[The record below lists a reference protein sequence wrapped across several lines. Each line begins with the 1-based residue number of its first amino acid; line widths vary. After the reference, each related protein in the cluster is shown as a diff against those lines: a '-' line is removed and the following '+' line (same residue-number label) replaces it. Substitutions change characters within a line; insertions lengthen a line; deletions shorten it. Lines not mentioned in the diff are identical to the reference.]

1 MPPHSLLRRSGEQ
14 ARFSKDRD
22 MIGRLAA
29 TTLALALCA
38 AAAEAAPQALRGS
51 IGGAPAED
59 TASESVA
66 PARQVSPRR
75 SERRARAPER
85 VLVVPANAVLAAPAA
100 APGEVVP
107 PRRPRAR
114 VAAPSMPV
122 AAVPAEAVTEQAV
135 VAPEARV
142 PVLRGRRRAARVPA
156 RSMPV
161 AGVPVEATA
170 VSAAQV
176 VVAPAPSAPVVRGSR
191 RAARVAARSIP
202 ATAVP
207 VEAVAVPGGEVV
219 EVPEAAPVLRGGRG
233 PARVW
238 IDRGAPVVTSRGSD
252 LEARIAA
259 HSQATGVPADL
270 IHHVITRESR
280 YNPGAIGRGGVYG
293 LMQIKHGTARA
304 LGYSGSAS
312 GLLDP
317 ETNLTYGVRYLAGAY
332 KVANGNP
339 SRAYSL
345 FRSGYYYHAK
355 RQGVRAM
362 AYAAGPDP
370 AQTASVTSAPSLG
383 DALSRIFAAPTQPEP
398 AR

>member
-1 MPPHSLLRRSGEQ
+1 LAAVSPHFLLRRSGEQ
-14 ARFSKDRD
+14 ARLPKDSD

-38 AAAEAAPQALRGS
+38 TAADAAPQALRGS
-51 IGGAPAED
+51 IASAPAD
-59 TASESVA
+59 ADAAVESVA
-66 PARQVSPRR
+66 PVRRVPPRP
-75 SERRARAPER
+75 SVRRAQAPER

-100 APGEVVP
+100 APAVAAGLVP

-114 VAAPSMPV
+114 VAARSVPAVAVPVQAVAGPAEQVVAAPEAPAPAMRPRRRMAHAAARPTPV
-122 AAVPAEAVTEQAV
+122 AA
-135 VAPEARV
+135 
-142 PVLRGRRRAARVPA
+142 
-156 RSMPV
+156 M
-161 AGVPVEATA
+161 
-170 VSAAQV
+170 
-176 VVAPAPSAPVVRGSR
+176 
-191 RAARVAARSIP
+191 
-202 ATAVP
+202 P
-207 VEAVAVPGGEVV
+207 VEAVAVPAGEVV
-219 EVPEAAPVLRGGRG
+219 EVPEAAPVLRGRRR

-238 IDRGAPVVTSRGSD
+238 VDRGAPVVTSRRSD

-280 YNPGAIGRGGVYG
+280 YNPGAVGPGGVYG

-304 LGYSGSAS
+304 LGYAGSPS

-339 SRAYSL
+339 TRAYSL

-355 RQGVRAM
+355 RQGIRAM
-362 AYAAGPDP
+362 AYAADPDP
-370 AQTASVTSAPSLG
+370 AQTASVTGGPNLG
-383 DALSRIFAAPTQPEP
+383 GALSRLFAAPAQPEA

>member
-1 MPPHSLLRRSGEQ
+1 
-14 ARFSKDRD
+14 

-66 PARQVSPRR
+66 PARRLAPRR

-100 APGEVVP
+100 ASAVPVEVVP

-114 VAAPSMPV
+114 VAARSIPV
-122 AAVPAEAVTEQAV
+122 AAVPVEAVPAPAEQAV
-135 VAPEARV
+135 VAPEARA
-142 PVLRGRRRAARVPA
+142 PVLRG
-156 RSMPV
+156 
-161 AGVPVEATA
+161 
-170 VSAAQV
+170 Q
-176 VVAPAPSAPVVRGSR
+176 R

-207 VEAVAVPGGEVV
+207 VEAVAVPAGEVV
-219 EVPEAAPVLRGGRG
+219 EVPEAAPALRGRRRG
-233 PARVW
+233 GGVW
-238 IDRGAPVVTSRGSD
+238 VDRGAPVVTSRRSD
-252 LEARIAA
+252 LDARIAA

-280 YNPGAIGRGGVYG
+280 YNPGAIGPGGVYG
-293 LMQIKHGTARA
+293 LMQIKHGTARG
-304 LGYSGSAS
+304 LGYAGSAS

-383 DALSRIFAAPTQPEP
+383 NALSRIFAPPTQQPEP
-398 AR
+398 IR

>member
-1 MPPHSLLRRSGEQ
+1 
-14 ARFSKDRD
+14 

-38 AAAEAAPQALRGS
+38 GAAEAAPQALRGS
-51 IGGAPAED
+51 IGGAPAEE

-66 PARQVSPRR
+66 PARQVGPRQVAPRR
-75 SERRARAPER
+75 SQRRVRAPER
-85 VLVVPANAVLAAPAA
+85 VLVVPANAVLATPTAASTAPVEAL
-100 APGEVVP
+100 P

-114 VAAPSMPV
+114 VAARAIPV
-122 AAVPAEAVTEQAV
+122 AAVPVEAVPVPAEQAV
-135 VAPEARV
+135 VAPEARA
-142 PVLRGRRRAARVPA
+142 PVLRRH
-156 RSMPV
+156 
-161 AGVPVEATA
+161 
-170 VSAAQV
+170 
-176 VVAPAPSAPVVRGSR
+176 R
-191 RAARVAARSIP
+191 RAARVAAR
-202 ATAVP
+202 AMAAAP
-207 VEAVAVPGGEVV
+207 VEAVAVPAGEVV
-219 EVPEAAPVLRGGRG
+219 EVPEAAPAVRGRRRGGG
-233 PARVW
+233 VW
-238 IDRGAPVVTSRGSD
+238 VDRGAPVVTSRRPD
-252 LEARIAA
+252 LDARIAA

-280 YNPGAIGRGGVYG
+280 YNPGAVGRGGVYG

-304 LGYSGSAS
+304 LGYAGSPS

-362 AYAAGPDP
+362 AYAAAPDP

-383 DALSRIFAAPTQPEP
+383 DALSRIFAAPTQPQPESV
-398 AR
+398 R